1 MTPRDQHHQ
10 ERNHS
15 KNNKTRSTHQVNNY
29 SEWKQIVLTNHNPNQ
44 TIKKWICR
52 MQAHHLG
59 GNQLLSLP
67 EADGAP
73 PLNIIINSP
82 TSTETDSSL
91 ENPYRR
97 SAWREPR
104 QNENAHQSTE
114 LQCLQIAQQK
124 RNQLFTKY
132 NTSDRGFMNGNRPG
146 ADAILQWHYLTQPLP
161 AHAQLLIQ
169 HLQITEEIA
178 QHRLFPTITQAELEG
193 KLKAWRE
200 STTTSPCK
208 TQVFLRSRGWWN

>member
-1 MTPRDQHHQ
+1 MLLISFSVRILNFMVASMMTVSLTTHPKKIRKMFMTPRDQHHQ

-67 EADGAP
+67 EAEGAP
-73 PLNIIINSP
+73 PLNIINNSP

-97 SAWREPR
+97 SA
-104 QNENAHQSTE
+104 
-114 LQCLQIAQQK
+114 
-124 RNQLFTKY
+124 
-132 NTSDRGFMNGNRPG
+132 
-146 ADAILQWHYLTQPLP
+146 
-161 AHAQLLIQ
+161 
-169 HLQITEEIA
+169 
-178 QHRLFPTITQAELEG
+178 
-193 KLKAWRE
+193 
-200 STTTSPCK
+200 
-208 TQVFLRSRGWWN
+208 